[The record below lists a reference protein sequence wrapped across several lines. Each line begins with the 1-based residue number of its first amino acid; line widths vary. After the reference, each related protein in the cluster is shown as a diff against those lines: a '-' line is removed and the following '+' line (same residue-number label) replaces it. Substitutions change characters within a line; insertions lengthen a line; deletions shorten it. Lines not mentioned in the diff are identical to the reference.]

1 MTYYI
6 RVRSEFVGYYTVKA
20 DNIVDAEHIAKQKCR
35 DEMIGNGMDLH
46 FDYDHIH
53 EQKVINEMFD
63 GDANCD
69 LCNKLEF
76 EKNLQ
81 EQKGSWLCPSCYNT
95 YDDEELEE
103 KLQ

>member
-1 MTYYI
+1 M
-6 RVRSEFVGYYTVKA
+6 VGYSMLLKS
-20 DNIVDAEHIAKQKCR
+20 
-35 DEMIGNGMDLH
+35 
-46 FDYDHIH
+46 
-53 EQKVINEMFD
+53 
-63 GDANCD
+63 NCD

-103 KLQ
+103 KLQSNNQS

>member
-1 MTYYI
+1 MLLK
-6 RVRSEFVGYYTVKA
+6 R
-20 DNIVDAEHIAKQKCR
+20 
-35 DEMIGNGMDLH
+35 
-46 FDYDHIH
+46 
-53 EQKVINEMFD
+53 KVSSMS
-63 GDANCD
+63 NCD

-103 KLQ
+103 KLQSNNQS

>member
-1 MTYYI
+1 LESTVDTM
-6 RVRSEFVGYYTVKA
+6 VGYSMLLKS
-20 DNIVDAEHIAKQKCR
+20 
-35 DEMIGNGMDLH
+35 
-46 FDYDHIH
+46 
-53 EQKVINEMFD
+53 
-63 GDANCD
+63 NCD

-103 KLQ
+103 KLQSNNQS

>member
-1 MTYYI
+1 MNLKQDQCDHT
-6 RVRSEFVGYYTVKA
+6 R
-20 DNIVDAEHIAKQKCR
+20 EHHKEGI
-35 DEMIGNGMDLH
+35 MS
-46 FDYDHIH
+46 
-53 EQKVINEMFD
+53 
-63 GDANCD
+63 NCD

>member
-1 MTYYI
+1 M
-6 RVRSEFVGYYTVKA
+6 S
-20 DNIVDAEHIAKQKCR
+20 
-35 DEMIGNGMDLH
+35 
-46 FDYDHIH
+46 
-53 EQKVINEMFD
+53 
-63 GDANCD
+63 NCD

-95 YDDEELEE
+95 YDDKELEE

>member
-35 DEMIGNGMDLH
+35 DEMIGNGMDLR

-53 EQKVINEMFD
+53 EQKIIDDMFD
-63 GDANCD
+63 GDA
-69 LCNKLEF
+69 K
-76 EKNLQ
+76 
-81 EQKGSWLCPSCYNT
+81 
-95 YDDEELEE
+95 
-103 KLQ
+103 